1 MTIENS
7 LTAQQEQFITML
19 ISGETISSIATELG
33 VNRSTLYAWRDLE
46 TVQARYNELVTEVK
60 GDLESGLLG
69 LYSQAVGA
77 VKECLESE
85 NDHTKLKVALWLIE
99 RAEQL
104 KPGVTDPAALVRQN
118 HTTTTSALDSLV
130 DFGESTELDQAAY
143 NHRMKELGLAS

>member
-1 MTIENS
+1 MNTKNNLEPK
-7 LTAQQEQFITML
+7 QEQYITML
-19 ISGETISSIATELG
+19 IAGQSLTSISEAIG
-33 VNRSTLYAWRDLE
+33 VNRSTLYVWRDLE
-46 TVQARYNELVTEVK
+46 TVQARYNELLHEVK
-60 GDLESGLLG
+60 SDLEAGLLG